1 MKLWVILLSAL
12 ALSALPVLADSEV
25 SFSAVGGGETIVGAC
40 LPLPGCTTE
49 LSLPGFNPSWGTLT
63 GVAIQLSLSFS
74 VEMTYGGAP
83 TLGYVAS
90 GTYAGELT
98 EGLPGG
104 GFTLEASADW
114 SAVASLSD
122 CFNGPYCSPNF
133 LVQGTSSDLMSFDDL
148 SDFISSGD
156 LTFSAAYTDYSGG
169 AVLEWLGSYSYGETI
184 TYSYVPEPSALLLLC
199 TILPLIVIPLRRRLQ
214 RISA

>member
-1 MKLWVILLSAL
+1 
-12 ALSALPVLADSEV
+12 
-25 SFSAVGGGETIVGAC
+25 
-40 LPLPGCTTE
+40 
-49 LSLPGFNPSWGTLT
+49 
-63 GVAIQLSLSFS
+63 
-74 VEMTYGGAP
+74 
-83 TLGYVAS
+83 
-90 GTYAGELT
+90 
-98 EGLPGG
+98 
-104 GFTLEASADW
+104 
-114 SAVASLSD
+114 
-122 CFNGPYCSPNF
+122 
-133 LVQGTSSDLMSFDDL
+133 MSFDDL